1 MKKFLLLFYTLSLC
15 LFLKSQSGSPDP
27 SFGTNG
33 HIFTYSDNSSG
44 VVFSSVPRQSFVL
57 ADGKIIMVLQSNNKV
72 KLTRRLANGEIDASY
87 GSNGYSKVA
96 SMSVSAAAIQADG
109 KIVAGGT
116 NNAGTG
122 FVLARFNT
130 DGTLDAAYGNGGVV
144 TTNIS
149 ASTNILN
156 SVIITTTGKIIAGG
170 TTMLNGINQFI
181 LLRYTTTGSVDN
193 TFGDNGKVVTDFN
206 GTASIIW
213 SLALQSDGKI
223 VAAGTADNGN
233 KDFAVAR
240 YNDDGTPDLSF
251 NLTGKIISDFSF
263 YDWPRSVKV
272 SPDGKIYVGGQSYD
286 GNGYP
291 RFTIVCYTSNG
302 AFDPNFN
309 AGQGYTVVSFGQ
321 SYDILTNIEVQ
332 ADGKIIATGQTT
344 TDGADGLIELIR
356 LNTDGTIDN
365 GFGSN
370 GNGLITTG
378 INSGYDESDCISV
391 QTDGKIFI
399 GGYNSYFTSNIELR
413 YTAFRF
419 NSNGTPDD
427 QFGSNGQISDFI
439 PGAYYFYNS
448 IFEQNDGKILA
459 LSESN
464 GPTNNR
470 LFLSRFN
477 SNGTPDNSFGQ
488 NGRHEFDY
496 SDGAWQFQ
504 PDGKIL
510 RMSSTFSANG
520 DADIMLIRYNMDGSI
535 DAGFGNAGTVITDL
549 GNNESCYTAAFLPDG
564 RFIIGGL
571 SRDNNGSDFL
581 LVRYNYDGT
590 LDNGFSDGGFL
601 KIDYVNEDFVQ
612 LIKIQDDGKI
622 VFSGSI
628 IEFPPDFS
636 FVHFYGYIGRVNSNG
651 TIDAGFGDNGKLV
664 INSVENNYI
673 GDMIIQPGNKIV
685 FTRIENSGSN
695 SQQGVIARL
704 NTDGT
709 FDNGFGQN
717 GNVLTEGFGL
727 LKLNDGKLI
736 NFGNHLNNKNNLDY
750 FLSRLSQD
758 GVLDPSFGT
767 NGIATGTFTN
777 LDNYVYPRILSGS
790 KLLAHGSGVDE
801 MGDNIGVIAKFN
813 LETEVSL
820 ICPANKSVNTGN
832 NLCSALVS
840 GIDPNVTPAGTIV
853 NYSLTGATTGS
864 GSGSASG
871 LNFNTGITTVTYTAA
886 NDATKSCSFTVTV
899 NDNQAPTVNNLSVSP
914 TSLWPANHKFSD
926 VILNYSATDNCGIAS
941 IQVTVSSNEPI
952 QSNEPEDQ
960 SPDWQIID
968 NNHIKLRA
976 ERLESGNGR
985 IYTITIKATDLNSN
999 QASSSATVTVPK
1011 SQGNTNE
1018 SLKVSVS
1025 PNPSSDYFIVSVNS
1039 NSSDKITLRV
1049 IDNNGIIVS
1058 AINNVNSKKVF
1069 KLGENLKP
1077 GLYFVQAIQS
1087 GITKTIKVIKF

>member
-15 LFLKSQSGSPDP
+15 LILKSQSGSPDP
-27 SFGTNG
+27 SFGANG

-87 GSNGYSKVA
+87 GTNGYSKVA
-96 SMSVSAAAIQADG
+96 SMTVNAAAIQPDG

-122 FVLARFNT
+122 FVLTRFNT
-130 DGTLDAAYGNGGVV
+130 DGTLDSAYGNGGVV
-144 TTNIS
+144 ATNVS

-156 SVIITTTGKIIAGG
+156 SVIITPDGKIIAGG
-170 TTMLNGINQFI
+170 TSTLNGNNQFI

-263 YDWPRSVKV
+263 YDWPKSVKV
-272 SPDGKIYVGGQSYD
+272 GPDGKIYVGGQSYD
-286 GNGYP
+286 VNGYP
-291 RFTIVCYTSNG
+291 RFTVVCYTTNG
-302 AFDPNFN
+302 SLDPNFN

-365 GFGSN
+365 SFGSN

-378 INSGYDESDCISV
+378 INSGYDESDCLSI

-399 GGYNSYFTSNIELR
+399 GGYNSYFSSDIELR

-419 NSNGTPDD
+419 NSNGTPDE
-427 QFGSNGQISDFI
+427 QFGSNGQILDFV
-439 PGAYYFYNS
+439 PGTYYYYNS

-477 SNGTPDNSFGQ
+477 SNGTPDNSFAQ
-488 NGRHEFDY
+488 NGRYEFDY
-496 SDGAWQFQ
+496 TDGSWQFQ

-510 RMSSTFSANG
+510 RMSSAFSING
-520 DADIMLIRYNMDGSI
+520 DQDIKLTRYNMDGTI
-535 DAGFGNAGTVITDL
+535 DAAFGNGGTVITDL
-549 GNNESCYTAAFLPDG
+549 GNNESCFAAAFQPDG
-564 RFIIGGL
+564 KFIIGGL

-581 LVRYNYDGT
+581 LVRYNNNGT
-590 LDNGFSDGGFL
+590 LDEGFSNGGFL
-601 KIDYVNEDFVQ
+601 KFDYVNEDWVQ
-612 LIKIQDDGKI
+612 QIKIEDDGKI
-622 VFSGSI
+622 VFNGST

-636 FVHFYGYIGRVNSNG
+636 FVHFYGLIGRLNSDG

-664 INSVENNYI
+664 INSAENNYV

-685 FTRIENSGSN
+685 FTRIENSGSSN
-695 SQQGVIARL
+695 QQTVISRL
-704 NTDGT
+704 HTDGT
-709 FDNGFGQN
+709 FDNGFG
-717 GNVLTEGFGL
+717 NVLTDGFGL

-736 NFGNHLNNKNNLDY
+736 NFGNKLNNKNNLDY

-758 GVLDPSFGT
+758 GILDTSFGT

-777 LDNYVYPRILSGS
+777 LDNYVYPAIVTGS
-790 KLLAHGSGVDE
+790 KLLAIGSGVDE
-801 MGDNIGVIAKFN
+801 MGDNVGVIAKFN
-813 LETEVSL
+813 LEIEASVS
-820 ICPANKSVNTGN
+820 CPANKVTNTDN
-832 NLCSALVS
+832 NVCTAIVS
-840 GIDPNVTPAGTIV
+840 GIDPIVTPNGAAV

-864 GSGSASG
+864 GSGSVSG
-871 LNFNTGITTVTYTAA
+871 LNFNKGTTTVTYSVA

-899 NDNQAPTVNNLSVSP
+899 NDNQSPTINNLSASS
-914 TSLWPANHKFSD
+914 TSLWPANHKFSN
-926 VILNYSATDNCGIAS
+926 ITLSYSATDNCGIAS
-941 IQVTVSSNEPI
+941 IQVIVSSNEPI
-952 QSNEPEDQ
+952 QTNEPGDL
-960 SPDWQIID
+960 SPDWQITD
-968 NNHIKLRA
+968 NTHIKLRA

-985 IYTITIKATDLNSN
+985 IYTITIKATDVNGN
-999 QASSSATVTVPK
+999 QTSSSTTVTVPK
-1011 SQGNTNE
+1011 SQGGTIQ
-1018 SLKVSVS
+1018 SLTMSVS
-1025 PNPSSDYFIVSVNS
+1025 PNPSSDHFIVSVNS
-1039 NSSDKITLRV
+1039 NSTDKIAIRV
-1049 IDNNGIIVS
+1049 IDNSGIVVNKIDN
-1058 AINNVNSKKVF
+1058 INSKKIV
-1069 KLGENLKP
+1069 KLGENLKR
-1077 GLYFVQAIQS
+1077 GVYFIQATQAGS
-1087 GITKTIKVIKF
+1087 TKTIKVIKL